1 MSRNFTALATAALIT
16 LSAGFALPAAAAS
29 EDPGQSRHDAADKN
43 REKERSNERKGK
55 GPKADAKADKS
66 DPPGNNGTVKIA
78 PVGEDDGT
86 PDNNPHPG
94 CTFQIEWY
102 GFDEGADIWSTVHFQ
117 MQAPTSDVGLSGT
130 EPERVF
136 VGEDPATGAGTE
148 TGHDATQ
155 VYTLAFAGE
164 PHPQQGYH
172 VKLTVHTPYSKGAD
186 TKHKVFW
193 VEPCEDETE
202 TETAPEAAE
211 GEQPPVEE
219 NNTEGEE
226 SEGGNTET
234 EVGGEQAQDETVVLG
249 AQASTGNSQGSQ
261 AGAQAAE
268 GPAGASA
275 TVPTSVDAGM
285 SGAEK
290 VRAALPLLAV
300 LLGLAVT
307 GAGLLRR
314 RRARA

>member
-29 EDPGQSRHDAADKN
+29 DDPRQSRHDAADKN
-43 REKERSNERKGK
+43 REKARENERRGK
-55 GPKADAKADKS
+55 GPKTDKGADKS

-94 CTFQIEWY
+94 CSFQIEWY
-102 GFDEGADIWSTVHFQ
+102 GFDEGPDIWSTVHFQ

-155 VYTLAFAGE
+155 EYTLAFAGE

-193 VEPCEDETE
+193 VEPCEEE
-202 TETAPEAAE
+202 SEAAPEVAE
-211 GEQPPVEE
+211 GEQAPVEE
-219 NNTEGEE
+219 SDTESEE
-226 SEGGNTET
+226 SEGANAET

-261 AGAQAAE
+261 AGAQAAG

-307 GAGLLRR
+307 GLALLRR
-314 RRARA
+314 RRAGA

>member
-1 MSRNFTALATAALIT
+1 MRRNFTALATAVLVI

-29 EDPGQSRHDAADKN
+29 EDPGQARRDAAHQGH
-43 REKERSNERKGK
+43 EKGQGEKGQGHKAK
-55 GPKADAKADKS
+55 GPQADKS

-78 PVGEDDGT
+78 PAGEEDGT

-102 GFDEGADIWSTVHFQ
+102 GFDEGSDVWSTVEFQ

-130 EPERVF
+130 SPERVF

-148 TGHDATQ
+148 TGQDATQ
-155 VYTLAFAGE
+155 AYTLAFAGE

-186 TKHKVFW
+186 TKHKVYW
-193 VEPCEDETE
+193 VEPCEEESETP
-202 TETAPEAAE
+202 ETAPEAAE
-211 GEQPPVEE
+211 GEQAPVEE
-219 NNTEGEE
+219 SDTGAEQ
-226 SEGGNTET
+226 SEGTNTET
-234 EVGGEQAQDETVVLG
+234 EVGGEQAQDEVVVLG
-249 AQASTGNSQGSQ
+249 AQASQGSP
-261 AGAQAAE
+261 GTQAAE
-268 GPAGASA
+268 APAEASA

-290 VRAALPLLAV
+290 VKAALPLLAV
-300 LLGLAVT
+300 LFGLAMT
-307 GAGLLRR
+307 GAALLRR
-314 RRARA
+314 RRARV